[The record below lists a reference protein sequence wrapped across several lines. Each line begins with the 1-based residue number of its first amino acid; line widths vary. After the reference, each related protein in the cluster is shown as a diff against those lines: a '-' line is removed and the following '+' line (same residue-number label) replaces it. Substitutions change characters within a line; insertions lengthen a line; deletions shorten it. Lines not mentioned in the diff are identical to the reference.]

1 MKIKPRTNCKP
12 KRSDLSVIS
21 PCVECVMGLGCC
33 GCSDER
39 NWRAWKESLTTE
51 EWNDKVLEE
60 GKREADK
67 IIEKYS
73 KLLIS

>member
-1 MKIKPRTNCKP
+1 MKIKPGTNCKL

-21 PCVECVMGLGCC
+21 PCVGCVMGLGCC

-39 NWRAWKESLTTE
+39 NWRAWKESMTAE

-67 IIEKYS
+67 VIEKYS

>member
-1 MKIKPRTNCKP
+1 MKIKLGENRKSNLN
-12 KRSDLSVIS
+12 LSVIS

-33 GCSDER
+33 GCNDER
-39 NWRAWKESLTTE
+39 IWRAWKESMTAE

-67 IIEKYS
+67 VIEKYS

>member
-1 MKIKPRTNCKP
+1 MIIKSRTNCKP
-12 KRSDLSVIS
+12 KRPDFSVFS
-21 PCVECVMGLGCC
+21 PCTECVMGLGCC

-39 NWRAWKESLTTE
+39 VWRAWKESLTTE
-51 EWNDKVLEE
+51 EWNDIVLEE

>member
-1 MKIKPRTNCKP
+1 MKISTNCKP

-21 PCVECVMGLGCC
+21 PCVGCVMGLGC

>member
-1 MKIKPRTNCKP
+1 MRISTNCKP

-21 PCVECVMGLGCC
+21 PCVECVMGLDCC